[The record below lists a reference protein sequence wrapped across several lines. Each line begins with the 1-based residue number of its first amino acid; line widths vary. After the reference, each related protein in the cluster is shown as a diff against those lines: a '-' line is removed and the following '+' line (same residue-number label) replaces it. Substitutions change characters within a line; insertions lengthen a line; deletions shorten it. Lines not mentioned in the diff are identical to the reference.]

1 MSTLPTDDTLDRL
14 AHQANPDAPSPFDS
28 DDEPTD
34 WYGMATEYS
43 GIELLT
49 ACDDTAVTNS
59 VAALLD
65 AVMAGDLRS
74 AQAALV
80 RARDNLAARLDRQAQ
95 ERAQRIC
102 GGDRG

>member
-1 MSTLPTDDTLDRL
+1 MSVLPTDDTLDRL
-14 AHQANPDAPSPFDS
+14 AHAARPDVPSPFDG
-28 DDEPTD
+28 DDDTD
-34 WYGMATEYS
+34 WFDVATEYS

-74 AQAALV
+74 AQAALT
-80 RARDNLAARLDRQAQ
+80 RARDNLAARLERQAQ

>member
-1 MSTLPTDDTLDRL
+1 MSVLPTDDTLDRL
-14 AHQANPDAPSPFDS
+14 AHAARPDVPSPFDS
-28 DDEPTD
+28 DDDTD

-65 AVMAGDLRS
+65 AVMAADLRS
-74 AQAALV
+74 AQAALT
-80 RARDNLAARLDRQAQ
+80 RARDNLAARLERQAQ

>member
-1 MSTLPTDDTLDRL
+1 MPPLSTDDVLDRL
-14 AHQANPDAPSPFDS
+14 AHAARPDAPSPFDS
-28 DDEPTD
+28 DDDTD
-34 WYGMATEYS
+34 WFDVATEYS

-65 AVMAGDLRS
+65 AVMAGDLLN

-80 RARDNLAARLDRQAQ
+80 RARDNLAARLERQAQ